1 MLERL
6 TVEFRGQIRA
16 ATSPTQPSS
25 WIGAVLIALI
35 RVYQWT
41 LAPLLG
47 ACCRFEPSC
56 SRYTVSCIQHQGP
69 LRGLWCGF
77 RRLMRCHPFSPGGY
91 DPPPFLA
98 GGHDPPPFLPGGHDS
113 PPEMSS

>member
-1 MLERL
+1 M
-6 TVEFRGQIRA
+6 
-16 ATSPTQPSS
+16 
-25 WIGAVLIALI
+25 LIALI

-41 LAPLLG
+41 LAPLWG

-69 LRGLWCGF
+69 LRGLWCGV

-98 GGHDPPPFLPGGHDS
+98 GGHDPPPLLVGGHDLPPLLAGGRGAPPFLPGGHD
-113 PPEMSS
+113 PPTEMSS